1 VSELLRRQPRSVE
14 ALRLSGRIRA
24 QEARFA
30 EASGFL
36 ERAVK
41 LAPNDAHVAFDIG
54 HARLLERRERE
65 ALARFD
71 RCESL
76 APDHPEA
83 RICRAESLRRM
94 GDARAAIALLGE
106 PTTAAAAQ
114 VIAAAHAALGDD
126 AAALRIARR
135 GLTLPMANRNVG
147 VVLRHHLAA
156 ALERQGDHAAAFAVM
171 AERRAAEPQGWRAT
185 ELRTEIDRLKETFSI
200 ARWPGLARSTV
211 RSARPVFIAAMPRS
225 GTTLVDRVI
234 ARHSRGAGAGETT
247 ALADQV
253 RSWFDLSAPSRSWPM
268 LVRGFLPRDLDAIA
282 TRYLAETEP
291 FAVGADR
298 VADKHLH
305 NWLMVGLIA
314 IAFPDAAI
322 IALEREPMDVGLS
335 CFERL
340 SARNQPWST
349 DLAAIGTVL
358 ARNEE
363 LMQHW
368 SDLLGP
374 RLLRLSYEAAVRDPR
389 REFGRVLEAIGLP
402 WEDQVLEHRA
412 AAPSR
417 RDAAPTL
424 SSDAVRRPVHDAAIG
439 RAARFGACL
448 EPMRAAYR
456 ASGGRR
462 AT

>member
-1 VSELLRRQPRSVE
+1 M
-14 ALRLSGRIRA
+14 
-24 QEARFA
+24 
-30 EASGFL
+30 
-36 ERAVK
+36 K

-171 AERRAAEPQGWRAT
+171 AERRAAEPQSWRAT

-211 RSARPVFIAAMPRS
+211 RSARLVF
-225 GTTLVDRVI
+225 I
-234 ARHSRGAGAGETT
+234 ARHSRGTGAGETT

-253 RSWFDLSAPSRSWPM
+253 QSWFDLAAPSRSWLM
-268 LVRGFLPRDLDAIA
+268 LVRGFLPRDLDAVA

-314 IAFPDAAI
+314 IAFPDATI
-322 IALEREPMDVGLS
+322 VALEREPMDVGLS
-335 CFERL
+335 CLERL

-358 ARNEE
+358 AWNEE